1 MSSFRPLVMQ
11 LRTDIEGNVRHAR
24 AMRKYYDNWQDEEFD
39 CPACKWHGRGSAL
52 VLGDYTLDCAER
64 LCPTCEECI
73 TVVLHPTIEESRAN
87 WDKVSE
93 WDRKNIEAA
102 EAFHAQFAHRKL
114 REPSQLPDITEL
126 SFTLHWDFAADG
138 SHRETLIKHGDNVIF
153 AEPALYEGYE
163 RFIEVAEILQKRY
176 APALRDLIP
185 TPATELYLYGDNSS
199 SPATVAA
206 ARKRIF
212 SSRS

>member
-1 MSSFRPLVMQ
+1 
-11 LRTDIEGNVRHAR
+11 
-24 AMRKYYDNWQDEEFD
+24 MRKYYDNWREEEFD
-39 CPACKWHGRGSAL
+39 CPKCKWHGAGSAL
-52 VLGDYTLDCAER
+52 SLGDYTLDSAER

-102 EAFHAQFAHRKL
+102 EAFHAEFDRRKL
-114 REPSQLPDITEL
+114 REPSQLPAIAET
-126 SFTLHWDFAADG
+126 SFVLHWDIADHG
-138 SHRETLIKHGDNVIF
+138 LHKETLIKHGDNVIF

-163 RFIEVAEILQKRY
+163 RFIEVAEILRSRY
-176 APALRDLIP
+176 GGALRDLVP
-185 TPATELYLYGDNSS
+185 TKGSELYLYGDNSG
-199 SPATVAA
+199 SPAIVAA

-212 SSRS
+212 RLDAKEDA